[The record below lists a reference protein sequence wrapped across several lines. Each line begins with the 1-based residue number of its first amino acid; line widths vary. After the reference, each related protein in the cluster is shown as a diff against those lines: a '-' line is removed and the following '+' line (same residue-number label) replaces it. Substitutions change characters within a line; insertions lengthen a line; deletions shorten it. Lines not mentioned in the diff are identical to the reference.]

1 MNVLI
6 VCHAGSG
13 IGLGH
18 LTRSLVIGKALQ
30 KKFDA
35 NVRYLIQ
42 SEPIIR
48 HDLDEFGYDF
58 LPPERDLAAA
68 IEVIKPVDLILLD
81 LQPQRVSSN
90 LQPVIRSLRTEGIK
104 VVAIDGLRDFREDLD
119 LIFIPSYRLDVA
131 DEWQSGTPVA
141 FGWDCYL
148 LDDKDGAGE
157 WTPGNQVLA
166 LTGGSDATGLGL
178 SWPSLLNEEL
188 PSSAVLDW
196 VTGPFA
202 SMPIIPKPARIMI
215 NQHIA
220 PEGLGQLMRQANYAV
235 TVFGVSFFELLSLG
249 VPTVVFSPYG
259 DKDSAELQ
267 GIAEAGIA
275 LTATDEKEA
284 TSQLIRLM
292 TDETLARQLSE
303 KANELLCVSGTVRLC
318 SEISKLMH

>member
-30 KKFDA
+30 KKFDT

-42 SEPIIR
+42 SEPIR
-48 HDLDEFGYDF
+48 RRDLDEFGYDF
-58 LPPERDLAAA
+58 LPPEGDLAAA
-68 IEVIKPVDLILLD
+68 IETIRPVDLILLD
-81 LQPQRVSSN
+81 LQPHRVSSN
-90 LQPVIRSLRTEGIK
+90 LQPVIRRLRTEGIK
-104 VVAIDGLRDFREDLD
+104 VVAIDGLRDYREDLD

-131 DEWQSGTPVA
+131 DGCQTGAPVV

-148 LDDKDGAGE
+148 LDAKDVAGE

-178 SWPSLLNEEL
+178 AWPSLLNEEL

-196 VTGPFA
+196 VTGPFS
-202 SMPIIPKPARIMI
+202 SMPIIPKPARIKI

-235 TVFGVSFFELLSLG
+235 TVFGVSFFELLFHG

-259 DKDSAELQ
+259 DKDAAVLK
-267 GIAEAGIA
+267 GIAEAGVALIA
-275 LTATDEKEA
+275 KDEKDA
-284 TSQLIRLM
+284 TKQLVSLM
-292 TDETLARQLSE
+292 SDDALARRLSE
-303 KANELLCVSGTVRLC
+303 KAHEILCVSGTVRLC

>member
-42 SEPIIR
+42 SEPISR

-81 LQPQRVSSN
+81 LQSQRVSSN

-104 VVAIDGLRDFREDLD
+104 VVAIDGLRDFRDDLD

-131 DEWQSGTPVA
+131 LEWQSGAPVV

-148 LDDKDGAGE
+148 LDDKDRAGE
-157 WTPGNQVLA
+157 WAPGNQVLA
-166 LTGGSDATGLGL
+166 LTGGSDATELGL

-196 VTGPFA
+196 VTGPFSSA
-202 SMPIIPKPARIMI
+202 PIIPKQQRIKI
-215 NQHIA
+215 NNHVA

-235 TVFGVSFFELLSLG
+235 TVFGVSFFEVLSLG

-259 DKDSAELQ
+259 DKDAAELN
-267 GIAEAGIA
+267 GIAETGVALIA
-275 LTATDEKEA
+275 ADEKDA
-284 TSQLIRLM
+284 TKKLVKLM
-292 TDETLARQLSE
+292 ADDALALRLSE
-303 KANELLCVSGTVRLC
+303 RANELLCVSGTIRLC